1 MPCAKRSIRDRK
13 AHDTPFS
20 SAELA
25 GHARK
30 LRRSEVPRLESE
42 NACEVGCDY
51 SLAFFTYDKCALVS
65 RSVFQILVRE

>member
-13 AHDTPFS
+13 AHDTPFF

-25 GHARK
+25 GHARN
-30 LRRSEVPRLESE
+30 LRRSEVPLERE
-42 NACEVGCDY
+42 NACEVGRDY
-51 SLAFFTYDKCALVS
+51 SLAFFTSDMCALVS